1 MSCFK
6 ESSVISAEVFTI
18 QNPVLTVL
26 AVSASSGTEQQL
38 PDNLIL
44 SDAWQHMLYQ
54 SGRMQG
60 SCLFEDRV
68 IYLGAV
74 IGLV

>member
-1 MSCFK
+1 MLLNS
-6 ESSVISAEVFTI
+6 
-18 QNPVLTVL
+18 VLTVL
-26 AVSASSGTEQQL
+26 AVSASSGTGQQL
-38 PDNLIL
+38 SDNDNLIL

-74 IGLV
+74 IGFV